1 MAQYI
6 VIHIYSY
13 YCFVVLLLLLL
24 MLFIVVVVKITKML
38 GVKAE
43 LTSWL
48 KSFPTAIQHPVN
60 EISHKTLRN
69 QEIMTCSSL
78 MNRSIG
84 HSLCLYSGGP
94 GFTKYS
100 QDYRQSGLLYF
111 KFKFTVCYFSKTIT
125 FLYIEFK
132 WCYTF

>member
-48 KSFPTAIQHPVN
+48 K
-60 EISHKTLRN
+60 
-69 QEIMTCSSL
+69 
-78 MNRSIG
+78 
-84 HSLCLYSGGP
+84 
-94 GFTKYS
+94 
-100 QDYRQSGLLYF
+100 
-111 KFKFTVCYFSKTIT
+111 
-125 FLYIEFK
+125 
-132 WCYTF
+132 